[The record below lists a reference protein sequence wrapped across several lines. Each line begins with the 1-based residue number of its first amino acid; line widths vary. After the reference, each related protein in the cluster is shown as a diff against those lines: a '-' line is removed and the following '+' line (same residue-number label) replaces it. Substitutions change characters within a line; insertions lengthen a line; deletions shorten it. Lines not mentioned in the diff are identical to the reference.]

1 MYKRDFG
8 VTSTTIL
15 VKKRAY
21 VFGRLKCF
29 EEFEIILLLSSLTFS
44 GNH

>member
-29 EEFEIILLLSSLTFS
+29 EEIILLLSSLTFS